1 MEPNISDLAG
11 IQVTMTREQLL
22 RLVPR
27 FRDYECSSMEAII
40 GEPKIA
46 GILIDGGS
54 GVNVIS
60 MVTCRQLGITLW
72 EPCKF
77 WLRMAN
83 GSSVRPIGMI
93 PDLKMVVQGHAF
105 TISVVIMDLPHQD
118 AYRILLEHPWLRSAR
133 MKHDWPKNVLTFRR
147 G

>member
-1 MEPNISDLAG
+1 MPEHG
-11 IQVTMTREQLL
+11 
-22 RLVPR
+22 
-27 FRDYECSSMEAII
+27 AIV
-40 GEPKIA
+40 GRQKIA

-60 MVTCRQLGITLW
+60 MATCRQLGITKW

-93 PDLKMVVQGHAF
+93 PDLEMVV
-105 TISVVIMDLPHQD
+105 
-118 AYRILLEHPWLRSAR
+118 
-133 MKHDWPKNVLTFRR
+133 
-147 G
+147 